1 MGGVVLFYVLFY
13 ITLNY
18 MSSTEMIKLN
28 INLLFFSYYINS
40 AGLKILFG

>member
-18 MSSTEMIKLN
+18 MFSTEMIKL
-28 INLLFFSYYINS
+28 IEY
-40 AGLKILFG
+40 

>member
-18 MSSTEMIKLN
+18 MSSTEMIKL
-28 INLLFFSYYINS
+28 IEY
-40 AGLKILFG
+40 